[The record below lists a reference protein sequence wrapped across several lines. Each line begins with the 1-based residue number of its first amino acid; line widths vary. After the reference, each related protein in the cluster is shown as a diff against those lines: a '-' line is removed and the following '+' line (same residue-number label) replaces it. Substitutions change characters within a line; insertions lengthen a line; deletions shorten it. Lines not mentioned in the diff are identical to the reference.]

1 MLANVLDE
9 VRQDTRFA
17 AYSLSKTPAFA
28 ASAIL
33 SLSLG
38 IGATT
43 TVFSVVD
50 ALVLRPLPV
59 TRPERLVTPEQLFA
73 DGVRQYNFS
82 HSDFERFRELI
93 GPGVFDGVAA
103 TSWADAYDGSTV
115 ASGPSRSEALRV
127 SLVTGDYFRVL
138 GIAPRAG
145 RAVLGDD
152 DQPGASPVAVISDG
166 YWARRFD
173 RSPAALGREIRLNG
187 SAFTIAGIAPRSFT
201 GDWVGWPTDVWVPAA
216 AAPAIFPAAAGD
228 VARGIQYKLI
238 ARLAD
243 GVAPAQARA
252 AADPLYRQMQLA
264 PPLGSGVSRD
274 ARLELVS
281 AARGYSPHRASL
293 TQALTILVCT
303 VALTLLVICG
313 NLANLLLVRTAT
325 RDRELAVRLS
335 LGATRWR
342 LVRQLMT
349 ENFLLTALGVVG
361 GLLVAA
367 WGTDV
372 LASFVR
378 SAPVATIADGTPA
391 LELDPTLDWRV
402 IGFTVLLA
410 VAMGALFGLFPA
422 VRGSRSLLLP
432 VLNRRS
438 AEAPRLSRRP
448 RARTV
453 LIVGQ
458 IAASTMLL
466 IGTGLFMR
474 SVSALRSEH
483 LGFDRQQLLLVW
495 TLPGPTGR
503 RGPGLE
509 ALWDSVR
516 DRLSGITGV
525 ESVAASVEGV
535 LGAAPGGGPL
545 VRVDG
550 SDAAPIRIQK
560 TMTVGAGFFRT
571 VGQSL
576 LEGRDFTSGD
586 RDDAPPVVIVSE
598 SFARRAFG
606 GVHAI
611 GRRIRIA
618 GAPSA
623 VEIVGV
629 VADARHA
636 GPRTPPGP
644 MLYYPPG
651 QNLRRL
657 SRSMCVAVRS
667 TMAAASLAP
676 TIRRELRELEPSLP
690 VLRIDTVE
698 EQLSSLLFQER
709 LITRLSA
716 FFATLAMLLTALGL
730 YAVLTFATERRRREI
745 GIRLALGASPLMVLR
760 GVIRDGTALVGAG
773 LALGIPGGVLALR
786 LVSSRLFGVAV
797 ADPLTIAV
805 SAAVLIAIAELAVY
819 TPARRAAQVDP
830 ALALRAE

>member
-9 VRQDTRFA
+9 VRQDVRFA

-38 IGATT
+38 IGATA

-93 GPGVFDGVAA
+93 GSGVFDGVAA
-103 TSWADAYDGSTV
+103 TSWADAYDGST
-115 ASGPSRSEALRV
+115 AATDPTRSEALRV

-145 RAVLGDD
+145 RAVLVDD
-152 DQPGASPVAVISDG
+152 DRLGASPVAVISDG
-166 YWARRFD
+166 YWARQFD
-173 RSPAALGREIRLNG
+173 RSPAAIGREIRLNG
-187 SAFTIAGIAPRSFT
+187 SAFTIAGIAPRGFT

-216 AAPAIFPAAAGD
+216 AAPGIFPAADGD
-228 VARGIQYKLI
+228 VASRIQYKLI

-264 PPLGSGVSRD
+264 PPLRSGVSRD

-281 AARGYSPHRASL
+281 AARGYSPQRASL

-349 ENFLLTALGVVG
+349 ENFLLTALGAVG

-391 LELDPTLDWRV
+391 LELDATLDWRV
-402 IGFTVLLA
+402 IGFTVVLALA
-410 VAMGALFGLFPA
+410 VGALFGLFPA

-438 AEAPRLSRRP
+438 
-448 RARTV
+448 T
-453 LIVGQ
+453 
-458 IAASTMLL
+458 
-466 IGTGLFMR
+466 
-474 SVSALRSEH
+474 
-483 LGFDRQQLLLVW
+483 
-495 TLPGPTGR
+495 
-503 RGPGLE
+503 
-509 ALWDSVR
+509 
-516 DRLSGITGV
+516 
-525 ESVAASVEGV
+525 
-535 LGAAPGGGPL
+535 
-545 VRVDG
+545 
-550 SDAAPIRIQK
+550 
-560 TMTVGAGFFRT
+560 
-571 VGQSL
+571 
-576 LEGRDFTSGD
+576 
-586 RDDAPPVVIVSE
+586 
-598 SFARRAFG
+598 
-606 GVHAI
+606 
-611 GRRIRIA
+611 
-618 GAPSA
+618 
-623 VEIVGV
+623 
-629 VADARHA
+629 
-636 GPRTPPGP
+636 
-644 MLYYPPG
+644 
-651 QNLRRL
+651 
-657 SRSMCVAVRS
+657 
-667 TMAAASLAP
+667 
-676 TIRRELRELEPSLP
+676 
-690 VLRIDTVE
+690 
-698 EQLSSLLFQER
+698 
-709 LITRLSA
+709 
-716 FFATLAMLLTALGL
+716 
-730 YAVLTFATERRRREI
+730 
-745 GIRLALGASPLMVLR
+745 
-760 GVIRDGTALVGAG
+760 
-773 LALGIPGGVLALR
+773 
-786 LVSSRLFGVAV
+786 
-797 ADPLTIAV
+797 
-805 SAAVLIAIAELAVY
+805 
-819 TPARRAAQVDP
+819 
-830 ALALRAE
+830 

>member
-9 VRQDTRFA
+9 VRQDIRFA

-38 IGATT
+38 IGATA

-50 ALVLRPLPV
+50 ALVLRPLSV

-93 GPGVFDGVAA
+93 GSGVFDGVAA
-103 TSWADAYDGSTV
+103 TSWADAYDGST
-115 ASGPSRSEALRV
+115 AATDPTRSEALRV
-127 SLVTGDYFRVL
+127 NLVTGDYFRVL

-145 RAVLGDD
+145 RAVLVDD
-152 DQPGASPVAVISDG
+152 DRSGASPVAVISDG
-166 YWARRFD
+166 YWARQFD
-173 RSPAALGREIRLNG
+173 RSPAAIGREIRLNG
-187 SAFTIAGIAPRSFT
+187 SAFTIAGIAPRGFT
-201 GDWVGWPTDVWVPAA
+201 GDWVGWPTDVWVAAA
-216 AAPAIFPAAAGD
+216 AAPGIFPAADGD
-228 VARGIQYKLI
+228 VASRIQYKLI

-264 PPLGSGVSRD
+264 PPLRSGVSRD

-281 AARGYSPHRASL
+281 AARGYSPQRASL
-293 TQALTILVCT
+293 NQALTILVCT

-349 ENFLLTALGVVG
+349 ENFLLTALGAVG

-367 WGTDV
+367 WGTDG

-391 LELDPTLDWRV
+391 LELDATLDWRV
-402 IGFTVLLA
+402 IGFTIVLALA
-410 VAMGALFGLFPA
+410 VGALFGLFPA

-438 AEAPRLSRRP
+438 SEAPRLSRRP

-503 RGPGLE
+503 RGPALE

-516 DRLSGITGV
+516 DRLSAITGV

-535 LGAAPGGGPL
+535 LGPAPGGGPL

-550 SDAAPIRIQK
+550 SDATPIRIQK

-586 RDDAPPVVIVSE
+586 RDDAPPVVIVSD

-623 VEIVGV
+623 LEIVGV

-651 QNLRRL
+651 QNLQRL

-667 TMAAASLAP
+667 TIPAASLAL

-698 EQLSSLLFQER
+698 GQLSSLLFQER

-745 GIRLALGASPLMVLR
+745 GIRLALGASPLIVLR

-797 ADPLTIAV
+797 ADPMTIAV

-819 TPARRAAQVDP
+819 APARRAAQVDP
-830 ALALRAE
+830 AIALRSE